1 MMEKN
6 FLAAMFLS
14 FTPPA
19 FAGSCPMKV
28 GTIDKALAAGTIK
41 NAVKVKALRD
51 QGKALH
57 QSGKHG
63 ESVQML
69 IKVMKLA
76 GIS

>member
-1 MMEKN
+1 MMKKIL
-6 FLAAMFLS
+6 LASMFLI
-14 FTPPA
+14 FTTPV

-28 GTIDKALAAGTIK
+28 STIDKALAAGTAK
-41 NAVKVKALRD
+41 NAAKVKALRD
-51 QGKALH
+51 QGKSLH

-69 IKVMKLA
+69 IKAMKLA